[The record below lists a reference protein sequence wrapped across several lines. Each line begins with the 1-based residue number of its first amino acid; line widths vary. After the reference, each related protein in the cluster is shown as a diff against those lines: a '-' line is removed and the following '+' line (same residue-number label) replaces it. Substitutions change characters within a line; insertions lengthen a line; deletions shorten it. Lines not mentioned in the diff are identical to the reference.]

1 MELAN
6 YNHLSLSR
14 ELGMAR
20 FILSS
25 LIDIDLLV
33 IGCFVL
39 DTTMHEAIQPDLYR
53 QHVWQACIQTRFL
66 QVPKRQKQ

>member
-39 DTTMHEAIQPDLYR
+39 DTTMPEAIQPDLYR
-53 QHVWQACIQTRFL
+53 QHV
-66 QVPKRQKQ
+66 